1 MSNLQLRYA
10 AKELFIPD
18 STMIYG
24 RFLAGAW
31 ENGLDSVDDSAMNMI
46 AAASAVSFN
55 HHYSSLSVLI
65 VEFL

>member
-31 ENGLDSVDDSAMNMI
+31 ENGLESVDDSAMNMI
-46 AAASAVSFN
+46 AAASAVSLSDY
-55 HHYSSLSVLI
+55 YSSYVY
-65 VEFL
+65 

>member
-31 ENGLDSVDDSAMNMI
+31 ENGLESVDDSAMHMI
-46 AAASAVSFN
+46 AAASAVSLKTC
-55 HHYSSLSVLI
+55 YSS
-65 VEFL
+65 FMF